1 MFWISILCKAGLK
14 LVFATTFLMWFVFSN
29 RDNVYVLY
37 HNYARDSGKGNS
49 ECYFKVGSIHDTY
62 RKTYGQNGNITIDS
76 LEESSNATVL
86 NDTLKNVE
94 LKARGKWRKNM
105 GLFIYRALYLGCRWR
120 DLVKW
125 VIYFLF
131 NLSPFF
137 SGHLMCGSKKSPWNS
152 PSCSWPWYDGK
163 GRIRVLQRRTFYRVS
178 T

>member
-1 MFWISILCKAGLK
+1 MI
-14 LVFATTFLMWFVFSN
+14 FASFLMWFVFSN

-105 GLFIYRALYLGCRWR
+105 GLFIWRSLYLGSSTKRRGFFLSFLHFLSWFVHLSIEIYRWR
-120 DLVKW
+120 DLILKMSD
-125 VIYFLF
+125 LF
-131 NLSPFF
+131 F
-137 SGHLMCGSKKSPWNS
+137 
-152 PSCSWPWYDGK
+152 
-163 GRIRVLQRRTFYRVS
+163 I
-178 T
+178 

>member
-1 MFWISILCKAGLK
+1 MFWISTLFKADLR
-14 LVFATTFLMWFVFSN
+14 LVFAIFLMWFVFSN

-94 LKARGKWRKNM
+94 LKARGKWKNV
-105 GLFIYRALYLGCRWR
+105 GLNYSFIIKLKRLFQMNVFFFSFDLYLFQWSSYVQ
-120 DLVKW
+120 LQ
-125 VIYFLF
+125 
-131 NLSPFF
+131 
-137 SGHLMCGSKKSPWNS
+137 KKSV
-152 PSCSWPWYDGK
+152 K
-163 GRIRVLQRRTFYRVS
+163 FF
-178 T
+178 

>member
-1 MFWISILCKAGLK
+1 
-14 LVFATTFLMWFVFSN
+14 MWFVFSN

-105 GLFIYRALYLGCRWR
+105 GLFIWT
-120 DLVKW
+120 DEE
-125 VIYFLF
+125 I
-131 NLSPFF
+131 LSNEWFIKR
-137 SGHLMCGSKKSPWNS
+137 S
-152 PSCSWPWYDGK
+152 
-163 GRIRVLQRRTFYRVS
+163 
-178 T
+178 

>member
-1 MFWISILCKAGLK
+1 MFWISTLFKADLR
-14 LVFATTFLMWFVFSN
+14 LVFAIFLMWFVFSN

-94 LKARGKWRKNM
+94 LKARGKWKYI
-105 GLFIYRALYLGCRWR
+105 GLFIILRILFSNEWFFFSSHLYLFQWSSYVR
-120 DLVKW
+120 LQ
-125 VIYFLF
+125 
-131 NLSPFF
+131 
-137 SGHLMCGSKKSPWNS
+137 KKSV
-152 PSCSWPWYDGK
+152 K
-163 GRIRVLQRRTFYRVS
+163 FF
-178 T
+178 